1 MADANVNTVSM
12 TEKQKVKEI
21 TDKLEEGLKELFES
35 EKYKNYLSTMS
46 KFHNYSFNNTLLIAL
61 QRPDASLVA
70 GYQAWQKNF
79 NRHVKRGE
87 KGIRI
92 LAPAPYKIKEERDKL
107 DPVTGEVMLDKDG
120 TPQTEEVEV
129 KIPAFRAV
137 SVFDVSQ
144 TDGEPLPELETK
156 ELLSTV
162 EGYEDFI
169 KAVTYVAP
177 APIGFEDIPGDSKGY
192 FNIEE
197 NRIAVQEGMSESQT
211 LKTMV
216 HETAHS
222 MLHNKE
228 VNREDI
234 LAPAK
239 DRNTK
244 EIEAESIAFTVCR
257 HFGIDTS
264 EYSFSYI
271 AGWSSGRDMKELKSS
286 LDTIRRTA
294 SELITGIEE
303 QLRELQRDREIM
315 QEQSQEL
322 ILAVSNTER
331 SHFDIASVKGMEGVE
346 LMNSLLAMKD
356 ADRENVEAYLE
367 SRGAWVTHLGDDR
380 SEEVEEFHV
389 DYIYDTDTHAIT
401 DIKYAMEMDRKANEP
416 IKDSDV
422 VLKIMYR
429 ENDGYEI
436 DKITNM
442 TREQTLDLAHKLAAL
457 DENEW
462 DGNIQDFMEE
472 NGAEYVPI
480 IVKDG
485 RNSGMPEFFD
495 IAVDLKAE
503 EVSLEKELS
512 GMEYAS
518 SIIHRLEHGKGV
530 FSPDERNLI
539 VNYGYK
545 LDDYEK
551 TKELAEV
558 LAYRIENEPANAAL
572 TVIDAQAEIDALP
585 DGMIGL
591 SEMHEYGYTWEEMLP
606 LTKETALEL
615 FDRDLAVYQ
624 LHKDGSEA
632 LIEDKEQITG
642 HDGIFGIEKG
652 DWENEREL
660 RSIQEELAESSANKE
675 AQLLYGNTDK
685 YGIYQLKDNP
695 ELRYLHFEGTES
707 LKKMGII
714 KDNYDAI
721 KPENYNLIY
730 TGELAELAEDYPM
743 LQTQG
748 DKLEALYE
756 KFNIDHPADYKGHSL
771 SVSDIVVLH
780 ENGKNSA
787 HFVDSFG
794 FTGLP
799 DFMRELEGVKEQEA
813 DKAEKGL
820 TNEEKQFLET
830 DNAPL
835 IAKKFLAW
843 DEIEDLGYRFFEDGY
858 IDKFKPSEKAL
869 YGDGMVP
876 EPKIYDL
883 ARRMQGGEDIREEL
897 AKALIGGHERV
908 IEADENDDVAVLFG
922 RDAVTVTFG
931 NAEKQISYEEMG
943 TAFLG
948 LMESEYKDIEQ
959 ARAAEEQEEEI
970 AESATSGHNVQRLET
985 QQTAME
991 QSEPE
996 QIQAGQAE
1004 AQKSYPA
1011 VYGHTLSYA
1020 MEHGEVDKYS
1030 DSRKL
1035 DRECREAIEGT
1046 IRQNFDGMHLKHD
1059 IVKPLAE
1066 QYGSER
1072 MAFVLASTIQQ
1083 ESWDGRFSVDNKAW
1097 ASEFYIPE
1105 NIVHGIDMNRELIVS
1120 SHPAVLDGFIDM
1132 FRSEVLEK
1140 EKELSI
1146 GQEKMTSGHDV
1157 QKLETEQT
1165 AMEQSEPEKPATP
1178 EFENM
1183 EDGDEIID
1191 LGDETEQVLA
1201 EMKQSLEGRQDT
1213 SGHNVQKLETE
1224 SKKEAETELAFQ
1236 IADRFISIQE
1246 TDGGYD
1252 YSIMGADYKEID
1264 GGVYDNPDVS
1274 IREALNNIVEDLKEN
1289 PFDNGARG
1297 NISENDELIPID
1309 YDGLMEKVE
1318 AADHIEPQAQG
1329 NVVENFKAKTNEL
1342 FHEISEMNPAEI
1354 EETVKCHVQAQLD
1367 EHGIDAE
1374 IVDVAV
1380 VGSRC
1385 RGLEREGSDLDVAV
1399 ELSTNEREDV
1409 LFDTFNGDG
1418 LHIGGVKVDINPI
1431 TAQRTGSLE
1440 TYLPQVEDYL
1450 EGVREAREKE
1460 PVSIF
1465 NIRMNDEER
1474 WFKNTSG
1481 LDAEGLCKAYAECDK
1496 PFVEMGKYGER
1507 IEAAD
1512 HASIEQ
1518 GDRLDFSLEFNE
1530 ETDQITIFDG
1540 ENFAYKGLRETLFPE
1555 QAEPEVTLTVAEC
1568 GEFHTMGEFYENI
1581 PTVEEAIA
1589 IWKQI
1594 PPDRMNGIPAIGI
1607 NIHTP
1612 GTEAFEDVGIDIL
1625 LGKRIDLDILEY
1637 IPDIKDSPQAMEVI
1651 AELVAKLPEM
1661 EIDGHMGEE
1670 FEAKVWE
1677 KRMPGLTP
1685 PEQLAVELDRFTYDY
1700 DAALYHDNSQN
1711 MTENVSEL
1719 ADALKQRDT
1728 HDIALWLAEIAADG
1742 TEPEERKRAMELLE
1756 KLAEYKPLAKIEEME
1771 EQNYNMVDN
1780 VLNNGAGEKARKE
1793 ENKKGQECPAAR
1805 TSLKARLAEK
1815 KALVSGQGKDHEA
1828 QENIKNNQR
1837 EM

>member
-1 MADANVNTVSM
+1 MADAK

-21 TDKLEEGLKELFES
+21 TDRLEEGLKELFES
-35 EKYKNYLSTMS
+35 EKYKSYLSTMS
-46 KFHNYSFNNTLLIAL
+46 KFHNYSFNNTLLIAM
-61 QRPDASLVA
+61 QKPEATLVA

-79 NRHVKRGE
+79 NRHVNKGE

-120 TPQTEEVEV
+120 MPQTEEVEI

-144 TDGEPLPELETK
+144 TDGEPIPELEAK

-162 EGYEDFI
+162 EGYEDFV

-192 FNIEE
+192 FSTEE

-222 MLHNKE
+222 MLHSKE
-228 VNREDI
+228 VNKEDI
-234 LAPAK
+234 LAPSK

-244 EIEAESIAFTVCR
+244 EVEAESIAYTVCQ

-264 EYSFSYI
+264 DYSFGYI
-271 AGWSSGRDMKELKSS
+271 AGWSSGKDMKELKSS
-286 LDTIRRTA
+286 LDTIRRTS

-303 QLRELQRDREIM
+303 QLKELQRDREIM
-315 QEQSQEL
+315 QEQSQEF

-331 SHFDIASVKGMEGVE
+331 SHFDIASIRGMEGVE
-346 LMNSLLAMKD
+346 LLNSLLAMKD

-401 DIKYAMEMDRKANEP
+401 DVKYAMEMDRKANEP

-442 TREQTLDLAHKLAAL
+442 TREQALDLAYKLAAL
-457 DENEW
+457 DGNEW

-480 IVKDG
+480 IVKGG

-495 IAVDLKAE
+495 IAADLKKG
-503 EVSLEKELS
+503 EVFLEKDVS
-512 GMEYAS
+512 GMEYAA

-530 FSPDERNLI
+530 FTPDERNLI

-551 TKELAEV
+551 TKELADV

-615 FDRDLAVYQ
+615 FDRDLPVYQ
-624 LHKDGSEA
+624 LHKDGSET
-632 LIEDKEQITG
+632 LIEDKEQITE
-642 HDGIFGIEKG
+642 HEGIFGIEKS

-660 RSIQEELAESSANKE
+660 RSMQAGLAESGANKE
-675 AQLLYGNTDK
+675 AQLLYGDTDK

-695 ELRYLHFEGTES
+695 ELRDFHFAGTAEL
-707 LKKMGII
+707 LKRGILSDDFKEI
-714 KDNYDAI
+714 Q
-721 KPENYNLIY
+721 PGNYNLVY
-730 TGELAELAEDYPM
+730 AGELSDI
-743 LQTQG
+743 QG
-748 DKLEALYE
+748 QSQGEKLNAIFE
-756 KFNIDHPADYKGHSL
+756 KFNIDHPADYRGHSL

-787 HFVDSFG
+787 QFVDSFG
-794 FTGLP
+794 FTELP
-799 DFMRELEGVKEQEA
+799 DFIRILEGVKEQGIQ
-813 DKAEKGL
+813 KAEPA
-820 TNEEKQFLET
+820 Q
-830 DNAPL
+830 
-835 IAKKFLAW
+835 
-843 DEIEDLGYRFFEDGY
+843 
-858 IDKFKPSEKAL
+858 
-869 YGDGMVP
+869 
-876 EPKIYDL
+876 
-883 ARRMQGGEDIREEL
+883 
-897 AKALIGGHERV
+897 
-908 IEADENDDVAVLFG
+908 
-922 RDAVTVTFG
+922 
-931 NAEKQISYEEMG
+931 AE
-943 TAFLG
+943 
-948 LMESEYKDIEQ
+948 
-959 ARAAEEQEEEI
+959 
-970 AESATSGHNVQRLET
+970 
-985 QQTAME
+985 QT
-991 QSEPE
+991 
-996 QIQAGQAE
+996 E

-1011 VYGHTLSYA
+1011 FYGHTLSYA
-1020 MEHGEVDKYS
+1020 MEHGEADKYLES
-1030 DSRKL
+1030 HKL
-1035 DRECREAIEGT
+1035 DRECKGAIEET

-1059 IVKPLAE
+1059 IVKPLVE

-1072 MAFVLASTIQQ
+1072 MAFVLANTIQQ
-1083 ESWDGRFSVDNKAW
+1083 ESWDGRFSRDNKAW
-1097 ASEFYIPE
+1097 ASEFPISE
-1105 NIVHGIDMNRELIVS
+1105 NIVHGIDMNSELVVS
-1120 SHPAVLDGFIDM
+1120 SHPAVLDGFIGM
-1132 FRSEVLEK
+1132 FRREVLEQ
-1140 EKELSI
+1140 EKDLSA

-1157 QKLETEQT
+1157 NLSARQKDLKLEAEQT
-1165 AMEQSEPEKPATP
+1165 VMEQSEPEQTQAEQSEAQAEKDEPEKSAETP
-1178 EFENM
+1178 EFEDA

-1191 LGDETEQVLA
+1191 LGDETDQVLA
-1201 EMKQSLEGRQDT
+1201 EMKKSLTGD
-1213 SGHNVQKLETE
+1213 K
-1224 SKKEAETELAFQ
+1224 ETELAFQ

-1246 TDGGYD
+1246 VDGGYD

-1264 GGVYDNPDVS
+1264 GGMYDNSDVS
-1274 IREALNNIVEDLKEN
+1274 IREALNDIVEDLKEN

-1297 NISENDELIPID
+1297 NIGDKDELIPID
-1309 YDGLMEKVE
+1309 YDGLMENVE
-1318 AADHIEPQAQG
+1318 ATNRIEPQTQG

-1354 EETVKCHVQAQLD
+1354 EETVKCHVQAKL
-1367 EHGIDAE
+1367 EESGIDAE

-1380 VGSRC
+1380 AGSRC
-1385 RGLEREGSDLDVAV
+1385 RGLEREGSDLDVVV

-1409 LFDTFNGDG
+1409 LFDTFNEDG

-1474 WFKNTSG
+1474 WFRNTSG
-1481 LDAEGLCKAYAECDK
+1481 LDAEGMCKAYAECGK

-1512 HASIEQ
+1512 HAYIQQ
-1518 GDRLDFSLEFNE
+1518 GEKLDFSIEFNE

-1540 ENFAYKGLRETLFPE
+1540 ENFEYKGLRETLFPE

-1568 GEFHTMGEFYENI
+1568 GEFHNLGEFYENI
-1581 PTVEEAIA
+1581 PTVEEAVA

-1594 PPDRMNGIPAIGI
+1594 PPERMHGIPAIGI
-1607 NIHTP
+1607 NVHTP

-1625 LGKRIDLDILEY
+1625 SGKRIDLDILEY
-1637 IPDIKDSPQAMEVI
+1637 IPDIKGNPQAMEVV
-1651 AELVAKLPEM
+1651 AALVAKLPEM
-1661 EIDGHMGEE
+1661 EIDGNMSEN

-1677 KRMPGLTP
+1677 KRMPDLTP
-1685 PEQLAVELDRFTYDY
+1685 AEQLAVEIDRFTYDY
-1700 DAALYHDNSQN
+1700 DTALYHDNSQS
-1711 MTENVSEL
+1711 MTENVSEI
-1719 ADALKQRDT
+1719 AEALKQRDT
-1728 HDIALWLAEIAADG
+1728 HDIALWLADIAADRTG
-1742 TEPEERKRAMELLE
+1742 SEERKKAMELLE

>member
-1 MADANVNTVSM
+1 MADANVNTVST

-35 EKYKNYLSTMS
+35 EKYRNYLSTMS

-120 TPQTEEVEV
+120 MPQTEEVEV
-129 KIPAFRAV
+129 KIPSFRAV

-144 TDGEPLPELETK
+144 TDGEPLPELEAK

-177 APIGFEDIPGDSKGY
+177 APIGFEDIPGASKGY

-228 VNREDI
+228 VSKEDI

-244 EIEAESIAFTVCR
+244 EVEAEGVAFTVCS

-264 EYSFSYI
+264 EYTFGYI

-315 QEQSQEL
+315 QEQSQEF

-331 SHFDIASVKGMEGVE
+331 SHFDIAGVKGMEGTE
-346 LMNSLLAMKD
+346 LMDSLLAMTD

-367 SRGAWVTHLGDDR
+367 SRGAWVTHLGDDK

-389 DYIYDTDTHAIT
+389 DYIYNTDTREIT
-401 DIKYAMEMDRKANEP
+401 DVKYAMEMDRKANEP

-422 VLKIMYR
+422 VLKIMYG

-442 TREQTLDLAHKLAAL
+442 TREQALDLAYKLAAL

-485 RNSGMPEFFD
+485 RNSGLPEFFD
-495 IAVDLKAE
+495 IAADLKAE
-503 EVSLEKELS
+503 EVFLEKDLS
-512 GMEYAS
+512 GMEYAA
-518 SIIHRLEHGKGV
+518 SIIHRMEHGKGV

-551 TKELAEV
+551 TKELADM

-591 SEMHEYGYTWEEMLP
+591 SEMHGYGYTWEEMLP

-615 FDRDLAVYQ
+615 FDRDLPVYQ
-624 LHKDGSEA
+624 LHEDGSET

-642 HDGIFGIEKG
+642 HEGIFGIEKS

-660 RSIQEELAESSANKE
+660 RSMQAELADSSANRE
-675 AQLLYGNTDK
+675 TQLLYGSSDK

-695 ELRYLHFEGTES
+695 ELRDFHFAGTAEL
-707 LKKMGII
+707 LKRGILSDDFKEI
-714 KDNYDAI
+714 Q
-721 KPENYNLIY
+721 PGNYNLVY
-730 TGELAELAEDYPM
+730 TGELSDIDGQA
-743 LQTQG
+743 QG
-748 DKLEALYE
+748 EKLNAIFE
-756 KFNIDHPADYKGHSL
+756 KFNIDHPADYRGHSL

-780 ENGKNSA
+780 ENGENST

-794 FTGLP
+794 FTELP
-799 DFMRELEGVKEQEA
+799 DFVRGLEGVKEQET
-813 DKAEKGL
+813 DKAEKEL

-835 IAKKFLAW
+835 IAKNFLAW
-843 DEIEDLGYRFFEDGY
+843 DEIEDFGYRFFEDGY
-858 IDKFKPSEKAL
+858 IDKFKPVEKAL
-869 YGDGMVP
+869 FGDGLVSDDT
-876 EPKIYDL
+876 IHDI

-908 IEADENDDVAVLFG
+908 MEADENDGAAVLFG

-948 LMESEYKDIEQ
+948 LMESEYKKIEQ
-959 ARAAEEQEEEI
+959 ARAADGQEEEI
-970 AESATSGHNVQRLET
+970 AESV
-985 QQTAME
+985 
-991 QSEPE
+991 
-996 QIQAGQAE
+996 
-1004 AQKSYPA
+1004 
-1011 VYGHTLSYA
+1011 
-1020 MEHGEVDKYS
+1020 
-1030 DSRKL
+1030 
-1035 DRECREAIEGT
+1035 
-1046 IRQNFDGMHLKHD
+1046 
-1059 IVKPLAE
+1059 
-1066 QYGSER
+1066 
-1072 MAFVLASTIQQ
+1072 
-1083 ESWDGRFSVDNKAW
+1083 
-1097 ASEFYIPE
+1097 
-1105 NIVHGIDMNRELIVS
+1105 
-1120 SHPAVLDGFIDM
+1120 
-1132 FRSEVLEK
+1132 
-1140 EKELSI
+1140 
-1146 GQEKMTSGHDV
+1146 TSGHDV
-1157 QKLETEQT
+1157 QKLEPEQTETEKIEPQTEQS
-1165 AMEQSEPEKPATP
+1165 QSEKSTETP
-1178 EFENM
+1178 EFEDM

-1201 EMKQSLEGRQDT
+1201 EMKQSIEGLQDT
-1213 SGHNVQKLETE
+1213 SGHNVQRLETE
-1224 SKKEAETELAFQ
+1224 PEKAAETELAFQ
-1236 IADRFISIQE
+1236 IADRYISIQE
-1246 TDGGYD
+1246 TEGGYD

-1274 IREALNNIVEDLKEN
+1274 IREALNDIVEDLKEN

-1297 NISENDELIPID
+1297 NIGDNDELIPID
-1309 YDGLMEKVE
+1309 YDGLMKYVE
-1318 AADHIEPQAQG
+1318 AANHIEPQTQG

-1354 EETVKCHVQAQLD
+1354 EETIKRHVQSKID
-1367 EHGIDAE
+1367 EYVIQAE
-1374 IVDVAV
+1374 IIDVAV

-1385 RGLEREGSDLDVAV
+1385 RGLEREGSDLDVVV
-1399 ELSTNEREDV
+1399 ELSTNEREDD
-1409 LFDTFNGDG
+1409 LFNAFNNDDG
-1418 LHIGGVKVDINPI
+1418 IYIGGIKVDINPI
-1431 TAQRTGSLE
+1431 TTQRTGSLE

-1460 PVSIF
+1460 PISIF

-1512 HASIEQ
+1512 HAYIEQ
-1518 GDRLDFSLEFNE
+1518 GEKLDFSLEFNE

-1540 ENFAYKGLRETLFPE
+1540 ENFEYKELRATLFPE
-1555 QAEPEVTLTVAEC
+1555 QAETEVTLTVAEC
-1568 GEFHTMGEFYENI
+1568 GEFHNLGEFYENI
-1581 PTVEEAIA
+1581 PTVEEAVA

-1594 PPDRMNGIPAIGI
+1594 PPERMHGIPAIGI
-1607 NIHTP
+1607 NVHTP

-1625 LGKRIDLDILEY
+1625 SGKRIDLDILEY
-1637 IPDIKDSPQAMEVI
+1637 IPDIKGNPQAMEVV

-1661 EIDGHMGEE
+1661 EIDGNMSEN

-1677 KRMPGLTP
+1677 KRMPDLTP
-1685 PEQLAVELDRFTYDY
+1685 AEQLAVEIDRFTYDY
-1700 DAALYHDNSQN
+1700 DTALYHDNSQS

-1719 ADALKQRDT
+1719 AEALKQRDT
-1728 HDIALWLAEIAADG
+1728 RDIALWLADIAADG
-1742 TEPEERKRAMELLE
+1742 TESEERKRAMELLE

-1780 VLNNGAGEKARKE
+1780 VLNNGAGEKAQKE
-1793 ENKKGQECPAAR
+1793 ENKKEQERPAAR

-1815 KALVSGQGKDHEA
+1815 KALVSGQGKTHEA

-1837 EM
+1837 EI